1 MLHLVDL
8 LALLDVLVV
17 VSLTVTSLDLGSVT
31 ASVGT
36 EVFFRLTVRD
46 VRGLEPRNLI
56 LERVA
61 NVAGVTKTTALRV
74 FVLKDTRFRDFFPEK
89 GQYRRGDIIFCFA
102 YLYTT
107 SLLWFKY
114 FMSTLYSFQLCEP
127 RASSESSTS
136 LARSCVISS
145 ACWFCWTLQDL
156 ALRAC
161 FLAM

>member
-17 VSLTVTSLDLGSVT
+17 VSLTVTRLDLGSVT

-89 GQYRRGDIIFCFA
+89 GQYREGRH
-102 YLYTT
+102 YL
-107 SLLWFKY
+107 LFRL
-114 FMSTLYSFQLCEP
+114 P
-127 RASSESSTS
+127 
-136 LARSCVISS
+136 VHN
-145 ACWFCWTLQDL
+145 
-156 ALRAC
+156 
-161 FLAM
+161 FLIMVQVLHVHLV